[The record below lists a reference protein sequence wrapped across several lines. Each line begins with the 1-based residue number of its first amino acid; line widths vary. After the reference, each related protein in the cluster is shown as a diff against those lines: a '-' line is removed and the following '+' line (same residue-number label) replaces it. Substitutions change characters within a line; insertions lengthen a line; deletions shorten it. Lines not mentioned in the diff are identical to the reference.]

1 MQIKRIESQTDLSIL
16 IFKISI
22 IIYFW
27 GILVAF
33 LCKQNQGFIINL
45 TSLILSIIVYFSFKK
60 DRKRL
65 RFIINFTMLLAC
77 LNIVSNIL
85 VSGGL
90 YSPWIYWLSIIPTIG
105 SYFYNRYKSFFILI
119 GVIITVLL
127 FYFFNENK
135 IDLKMYE
142 IELYNKAIIISL
154 IGLFVVYY
162 YYNLK
167 YNELRDTHFE
177 ILDLKNK
184 ALDKAQKELID
195 SQKAKD
201 LFFGTMSHEIRTPMN
216 AIIGITTILN
226 SKKGNSIDEIE
237 VMHKVLKVSS
247 THLLSIIN
255 DVLDVFKISDGKISV
270 QKVPFNL
277 DQLINTAIEI
287 FQISA
292 NDKGLQINMHL
303 SNDIP
308 NLIEG
313 DPNRILQ
320 ILVNLLNNSV
330 KFTEEGSIEV
340 RCTLDNSNCN
350 IEGKAINIKF
360 EVVDT
365 GIGMSESKI
374 IKLFK
379 RHEKA
384 SEVISIHNEGGIGLG
399 LSISKMLTI
408 VLGGVLR
415 CKSTKYVGSNFY
427 FTLPL
432 AISENC
438 ELYKH
443 ESIIL
448 ESIDNKNDKYP
459 NRKIHF
465 LLVDD
470 NNINLMVAKKV
481 LVSEF
486 NESVFITAKN
496 GKEALDQLA
505 NNYFDIILLDL
516 KMPIMD
522 GFETA
527 RFIRNFFINSKR
539 NIPIIAMTASVGEGD
554 RKEAIASGM
563 NDIIYKPFDSN
574 LLTRMICKLLKKQ

>member
-1 MQIKRIESQTDLSIL
+1 
-16 IFKISI
+16 
-22 IIYFW
+22 
-27 GILVAF
+27 
-33 LCKQNQGFIINL
+33 
-45 TSLILSIIVYFSFKK
+45 
-60 DRKRL
+60 
-65 RFIINFTMLLAC
+65 
-77 LNIVSNIL
+77 
-85 VSGGL
+85 
-90 YSPWIYWLSIIPTIG
+90 
-105 SYFYNRYKSFFILI
+105 
-119 GVIITVLL
+119 
-127 FYFFNENK
+127 
-135 IDLKMYE
+135 
-142 IELYNKAIIISL
+142 
-154 IGLFVVYY
+154 
-162 YYNLK
+162 
-167 YNELRDTHFE
+167 
-177 ILDLKNK
+177 
-184 ALDKAQKELID
+184 
-195 SQKAKD
+195 
-201 LFFGTMSHEIRTPMN
+201 
-216 AIIGITTILN
+216 
-226 SKKGNSIDEIE
+226 
-237 VMHKVLKVSS
+237 
-247 THLLSIIN
+247 
-255 DVLDVFKISDGKISV
+255 
-270 QKVPFNL
+270 
-277 DQLINTAIEI
+277 
-287 FQISA
+287 
-292 NDKGLQINMHL
+292 
-303 SNDIP
+303 
-308 NLIEG
+308 
-313 DPNRILQ
+313 
-320 ILVNLLNNSV
+320 
-330 KFTEEGSIEV
+330 
-340 RCTLDNSNCN
+340 
-350 IEGKAINIKF
+350 
-360 EVVDT
+360 
-365 GIGMSESKI
+365 
-374 IKLFK
+374 
-379 RHEKA
+379 
-384 SEVISIHNEGGIGLG
+384 
-399 LSISKMLTI
+399 MLTI